1 MSQHSLAMELKA
13 LGLDDEADFTFQAST
28 QKSLSGS
35 QTLNEKK
42 IDNVE
47 AKLRD
52 FGLSALPGEAAK
64 IVDSPYKA
72 KSTEKYPVKVKN
84 VLISPQK
91 AALADAAPSASPT
104 KAEMPGSP
112 PRDKFTNKVVRR
124 AQNTSPGKSPHRGSE
139 RDRDSS
145 YGGSLDRLEAAESS
159 YRSQTM
165 SGYAPGSHLP
175 EYHSPTVGGAVK
187 SSFLT
192 ELGFASAD
200 MSAFNETYLPPKGVS
215 KLVLVSF
222 LCVPMFRCN
231 HI

>member
-1 MSQHSLAMELKA
+1 MELKA
-13 LGLDDEADFTFQAST
+13 LGLDDEADFTFHAST
-28 QKSLSGS
+28 QKPLSGS
-35 QTLNEKK
+35 QTLQEKK
-42 IDNVE
+42 TDNVE

-72 KSTEKYPVKVKN
+72 LSTEKYPVKVKN
-84 VLISPQK
+84 VFVSPQK
-91 AALADAAPSASPT
+91 AGLAGPPPSTSPA
-104 KAEMPGSP
+104 KADTAGSP

-124 AQNTSPGKSPHRGSE
+124 AQNNTNTSPGKSPQRASE
-139 RDRDSS
+139 RDSS
-145 YGGSLDRLEAAESS
+145 FGGSLDRLEAAESS

-165 SGYAPGSHLP
+165 SGFVPGSHLP

-200 MSAFNETYLPPKGVS
+200 MSAFNDTYLPPKGVS
-215 KLVLVSF
+215 NLVLVSF
-222 LCVPMFRCN
+222 CTVLSCICV
-231 HI
+231 H